1 MSWATPSGRYS
12 STMPGTTT
20 VAGST
25 TTSAGTERIIN
36 PAPVIPCRLAADS
49 TTPKT

>member
-1 MSWATPSGRYS
+1 MIWAMPSGRYS

-20 VAGST
+20 VAGSA
-25 TTSAGTERIIN
+25 TTSAGTERIII

-49 TTPKT
+49 TTAKT